1 MKIVSPCDRCDGV
14 NGLVGCPSLRRCRSS
29 ASGLLSKR
37 TSPVYRPVALA
48 LLLFLCACSS
58 GNSDVPLPQAGVSG
72 PGDGEL
78 LQAVSLDGR
87 YIDSIRI
94 ASEGW
99 ESRAPGQEV
108 TITFEAVGMAQVRQ
122 FEIVVKA
129 SPTSAFALD
138 GAAFARRPLSLHPSP
153 PASSRVTMVLCAWAV
168 RALPAPSRAI
178 RPWVRSQFRRR
189 LSWATSPMPFCA

>member
-1 MKIVSPCDRCDGV
+1 M
-14 NGLVGCPSLRRCRSS
+14 
-29 ASGLLSKR
+29 
-37 TSPVYRPVALA
+37 YRPVALA

-138 GAAFARRPLSLHPSP
+138 GAVFRPQAPFITPFASGIEQGDDGTLRLGGASL
-153 PASSRVTMVLCAWAV
+153 ASAVTGDQTLGTLTVSTSSQLGNFTDAILRVTLISIG
-168 RALPAPSRAI
+168 PS
-178 RPWVRSQFRRR
+178 SQDRERYEGEELRFGV
-189 LSWATSPMPFCA
+189 TVN